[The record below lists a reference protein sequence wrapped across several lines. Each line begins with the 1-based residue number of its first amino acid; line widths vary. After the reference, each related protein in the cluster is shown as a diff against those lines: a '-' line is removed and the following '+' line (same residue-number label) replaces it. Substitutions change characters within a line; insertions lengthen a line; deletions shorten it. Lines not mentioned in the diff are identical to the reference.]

1 MFNYFSASI
10 LLLTI
15 ILLPVKAE
23 DITINHIGPDINQP
37 WGMDFI
43 SNNEVIVTEKSGNI
57 FRININNGEYIQV
70 SNTPKISSVM
80 QGGLLDIIFDDY
92 RVYLCYSKDTSNG
105 TITAIDSAI
114 LSDDKLINLKTIFES
129 NTSGWTDVHFGCRL
143 EINNRKLHATLG
155 DRGNRYNAQDT
166 EKHGGSVIRLN
177 LDGSIPKDNPKLE
190 GWAPE
195 IYSIGHRNPQGIII
209 NPITGEIWTHEHG
222 PQGGDEINI
231 IIPGDNY
238 GWPLVSH
245 GYEYGTENRV
255 SKYNSLDG
263 FNDPEWVWLPSIAPS
278 GMAFYPSKD
287 MTKKMFPELNKT
299 LLVGSLK
306 FRRLYVLELNDG
318 GLPTSES
325 ILIDGS
331 IGRVRDVA
339 VAIDGSILL
348 LNDESSSS
356 NPKGGLYRVSR

>member
-1 MFNYFSASI
+1 MIVEIPLI
-10 LLLTI
+10 LCIVLSTTLSVARIDLALPLT
-15 ILLPVKAE
+15 VKA
-23 DITINHIGPDINQP
+23 
-37 WGMDFI
+37 
-43 SNNEVIVTEKSGNI
+43 TEPNWAKSPSFMN
-57 FRININNGEYIQV
+57 F
-70 SNTPKISSVM
+70 
-80 QGGLLDIIFDDY
+80 
-92 RVYLCYSKDTSNG
+92 
-105 TITAIDSAI
+105 
-114 LSDDKLINLKTIFES
+114 LKTIFES

-155 DRGNRYNAQDT
+155 DRGNRYNAQDA

-306 FRRLYVLELNDG
+306 FRRLYVLE
-318 GLPTSES
+318 P
-325 ILIDGS
+325 
-331 IGRVRDVA
+331 
-339 VAIDGSILL
+339 
-348 LNDESSSS
+348 
-356 NPKGGLYRVSR
+356 VSYTHLRAHET